1 MAIILIA
8 VVYFGLKLLTEW
20 LEDAQ
25 MRNWAQNKGLDSY
38 PSKMSK
44 TGMKST
50 GSNKPM
56 YYQYRVKNGKMTTTK
71 KEIH

>member
-44 TGMKST
+44 TGMKI
-50 GSNKPM
+50 G
-56 YYQYRVKNGKMTTTK
+56 RAHV
-71 KEIH
+71 